1 MPRIQKVMARGWE
14 SKGVEEQLAE
24 RGNAL
29 PANSAPSAADQRD
42 RASQQR
48 ERQNLELKREQILNT
63 RTSNAHRRASL
74 SAALCDIEQQL
85 QALESL
91 S

>member
-1 MPRIQKVMARGWE
+1 MPRIQTVMARGWE

-24 RGNAL
+24 YGNAA
-29 PANSAPSAADQRD
+29 PASSALSTAEQRD
-42 RASQQR
+42 RADRQR

-74 SAALCDIEQQL
+74 AAALRDIELQL
-85 QALESL
+85 EALEKQS
-91 S
+91 